1 MRYIFDAS
9 RAAVRR
15 KRPGGEILLFRHP
28 EIDHRFRAE
37 SSRGPAPDI
46 FTFQRATRKVGGMFE
61 FAGFGKV
68 ICPSLC
74 AFSELVIPLERR
86 HAHQQ
91 AFAVMR
97 IEDALI

>member
-1 MRYIFDAS
+1 
-9 RAAVRR
+9 
-15 KRPGGEILLFRHP
+15 
-28 EIDHRFRAE
+28 
-37 SSRGPAPDI
+37 
-46 FTFQRATRKVGGMFE
+46 MFE